1 MLNDDSKS
9 TFGVMLGSLDNAFSL
24 DHDTGE
30 LNYLNEATQ
39 LKNAPA
45 KPKQSS
51 ISQDKL
57 RAISSE
63 DFK

>member
-1 MLNDDSKS
+1 MQNDDSKS

-39 LKNAPA
+39 LKNSPV

-51 ISQDKL
+51 SSQGKL
-57 RAISSE
+57 RPISSE
-63 DFK
+63 DLK

>member
-1 MLNDDSKS
+1 
-9 TFGVMLGSLDNAFSL
+9 MLGSLDNAFSL

-39 LKNAPA
+39 LKNSPVKPHT

-51 ISQDKL
+51 SSQGKP
-57 RAISSE
+57 IESSQ
-63 DFK
+63 KQ